1 MTLRKTFLHG
11 ILGENPIF
19 RLMLGICPTL
29 AVSTT
34 VFNGLGMGIAATL
47 VLMFTNLAISLMRK
61 AIPEAIRIPAF
72 MVIIAAFVTVVQLI
86 IEAFVPALHRS
97 LGIFIPLIACN
108 CIVFERAEAFA
119 FQHPP
124 LPSLVDGLGMG
135 LGFTLSIT
143 ALAALRE
150 VLGNGTFLGVQVMP
164 GAYQPM
170 AIITSPPGGFIML
183 GLMLAAINLI
193 VRKRQRRAAGKATS
207 AAKA

>member
-1 MTLRKTFLHG
+1 MDLRKTFLHG

-34 VFNGLGMGIAATL
+34 AFNGLGMGVAIAFVL
-47 VLMFTNLAISLMRK
+47 VLSNLAISLLRK
-61 AIPEAIRIPAF
+61 VIPETVRIPSF
-72 MVIIAAFVTVVQLI
+72 VVVVAAFVTVVQLMM
-86 IEAFVPALHRS
+86 EAFVPALHRS

-108 CIVFERAEAFA
+108 CVVFERAEAFA
-119 FQHPP
+119 FRNPP
-124 LPSLVDGLGMG
+124 VRSVLDGLGMG
-135 LGFTLSIT
+135 CGFILSIT

-150 VLGNGTFLGVQVMP
+150 LLGSGTFFGVQVMP

-170 AIITSPPGGFIML
+170 GIITSPPGGFIMM

-193 VRKRQRRAAGKATS
+193 VRKREKRA
-207 AAKA
+207 AAKAVRAPY